1 MNARA
6 QVSTERTVADS
17 FVFASANDAHARWV
31 AHTLGP
37 VGKVETVVLDPAL
50 VAQQISQNMPSLLL
64 VDFSGSGNAQG
75 GSRRAGLAQ
84 GSAASAVAA
93 AAHAAF
99 PGLQIIAVGTLAE
112 PESAISALRA
122 GVRDFV
128 DAGAD
133 SEDALRIVRQVLE
146 NRVEPVS
153 RHGRLTVLLGARPGM
168 GVTTLA
174 AGLGVLLAQKG
185 AALNRHA
192 ALLDLG
198 LPAGDGALLLNAGNG
213 FSFVDAV
220 RNLRRF
226 DQTFV
231 HTALARHESGLAL
244 TTLPADLGAL
254 REVSYQ
260 SAVALL
266 TRLRAFFDQQV
277 VDLGGFSNA
286 EFVFEVAHAADQ
298 AWLVCDQSV
307 ASIVAASRQLE
318 LLRDGGIENTSLR
331 LVINQYEAGIDL
343 SAAQIAERLAI
354 ELAGV
359 LPARRV
365 ALCQAANRG
374 QLLVQSA
381 PRDPYVR
388 ALDALAA
395 QLDGMR
401 TPVPKKFDALR
412 RPLRGLF
419 QHSSK
424 RS

>member
-1 MNARA
+1 MNARSHVPA
-6 QVSTERTVADS
+6 ERTTTDS
-17 FVFASANDAHARWV
+17 FVFATANDANARWV
-31 AHTLGP
+31 AHMLGP
-37 VGKVETVVLDPAL
+37 VGKVATVAPDPAL

-64 VDFSGSGNAQG
+64 VDFSRGGSLAGGHAQG
-75 GSRRAGLAQ
+75 G
-84 GSAASAVAA
+84 AASVVAA

-128 DAGAD
+128 DAGA
-133 SEDALRIVRQVLE
+133 SHEDALRIVRQVLD

-153 RHGRLTVLLGARPGM
+153 RHGRLTALLGARPGM

-174 AGLGVLLAQKG
+174 AGLSVLLARKG
-185 AALNRHA
+185 AVLNRHA

-244 TTLPADLGAL
+244 TTLPADPGAL
-254 REVSYQ
+254 REVSHEA
-260 SAVALL
+260 AVALL
-266 TRLRAFFDQQV
+266 TRLRAFFDQQL
-277 VDLGGFSNA
+277 VDLGGFSSA
-286 EFVFEVAHAADQ
+286 EFVLEVARAADQ

-318 LLRDGGIENTSLR
+318 MLRDGGVDNAGLR
-331 LVINQYEAGIDL
+331 LVINQYEADIDL
-343 SAAQIAERLAI
+343 SAAQIAGRLGI

-374 QLLVQSA
+374 QLLVDSA

-395 QLDGMR
+395 QLDGLR
-401 TPVPKKFDALR
+401 TPAPKKFDALR

-419 QHSSK
+419 QPSSK

>member
-6 QVSTERTVADS
+6 QMSTERTVADS

-31 AHTLGP
+31 AHTLGFI
-37 VGKVETVVLDPAL
+37 GKVETVALDPAL

-64 VDFSGSGNAQG
+64 IDFSHG
-75 GSRRAGLAQ
+75 GHFRGAHAQ

-99 PGLQIIAVGTLAE
+99 AGLQIIAVGTLAE

-128 DAGAD
+128 DAGGD
-133 SEDALRIVRQVLE
+133 SEDALRIVRQVLD

-174 AGLGVLLAQKG
+174 AGLCVLLARKG

-198 LPAGDGALLLNAGNG
+198 LPAGDGALLLNAANG

-244 TTLPADLGAL
+244 TTLPADPGAL

-286 EFVFEVAHAADQ
+286 EFIFEVARAADQ

-318 LLRDGGIENTSLR
+318 MLRDGGVENANLR
-331 LVINQYEAGIDL
+331 LVINQYEADIDL
-343 SAAQIAERLAI
+343 SAAQIAERLNI

-374 QLLVQSA
+374 QLLVDSA
-381 PRDPYVR
+381 PRDAYVR

-401 TPVPKKFDALR
+401 TPEAKKFDLLR

-419 QHSSK
+419 QHLSK

>member
-6 QVSTERTVADS
+6 QVSTERAVADS
-17 FVFASANDAHARWV
+17 FVFASTNDAHARWL
-31 AHTLGP
+31 ARTLGP

-50 VAQQISQNMPSLLL
+50 VAQQVSQYMPSMLL
-64 VDFSGSGNAQG
+64 VDFSGAGSSQG
-75 GSRRAGLAQ
+75 GARR

-128 DAGAD
+128 DADGD
-133 SEDALRIVRQVLE
+133 SEDALRIVRQVLD
-146 NRVEPVS
+146 NRMEPVS

-174 AGLGVLLAQKG
+174 ASLSVLLARKG
-185 AALNRHA
+185 ATLNRHA
-192 ALLDLG
+192 ALVDLG
-198 LPAGDGALLLNAGNG
+198 LPAGDGALLLNAAGG
-213 FSFVDAV
+213 VSFVDAV

-244 TTLPADLGAL
+244 TTLPVDLGAL

-266 TRLRAFFDQQV
+266 TRLRAFFDQLV

-286 EFVFEVAHAADQ
+286 EFVFEVARAADQ

-318 LLRDGGIENTSLR
+318 MLRDGGVDNANLR
-331 LVINQYEAGIDL
+331 LVINQYEPDIDL
-343 SAAQIAERLAI
+343 DAAQIAERLNI

-374 QLLVQSA
+374 QLLVDIA
-381 PRDPYVR
+381 PRDAWVR

>member
-1 MNARA
+1 MNARVHLQA
-6 QVSTERTVADS
+6 DRTVADS
-17 FVFASANDAHARWV
+17 FVFASPDEAHARWIARSIGAAGKIDAV
-31 AHTLGP
+31 A
-37 VGKVETVVLDPAL
+37 LDPAQ
-50 VAQQISQNMPSLLL
+50 VTQRIAMHMPSLLL
-64 VDFSGSGNAQG
+64 VDFSEGRGA
-75 GSRRAGLAQ
+75 
-84 GSAASAVAA
+84 AASAVAA

-99 PGLQIIAVGTLAE
+99 PGLQVIAVGTLAE
-112 PESAISALRA
+112 PESALAALRA

-128 DAGAD
+128 DMAAD
-133 SEDALRIVRQVLE
+133 GSDALRIVRQVLD
-146 NRVEPVS
+146 NRIEPVS
-153 RHGRLTVLLGARPGM
+153 RHGHLTVLLGARAGM

-174 AGLGVLLAQKG
+174 ANLGALLAHKG
-185 AALNRHA
+185 AAINRHT

-260 SAVALL
+260 SSAALL
-266 TRLRAFFDQQV
+266 TRLRAFFDQQL
-277 VDLGGFSNA
+277 VDLGGFSNT
-286 EFVFEVAHAADQ
+286 EFIAHVVQAADDT
-298 AWLVCDQSV
+298 WLVCDQSV
-307 ASIVAASRQLE
+307 ASIVSAARQLDA
-318 LLRDGGIENTSLR
+318 LREGGVDLAHVQ
-331 LVINQYEAGIDL
+331 LVLNQYEAELDL
-343 SAAQIAERLAI
+343 SAAQIASRLGI

-359 LPARRV
+359 LPSRRV

-374 QLLVQSA
+374 KLLAEAA

-388 ALDALAA
+388 ALEALAA
-395 QLDGMR
+395 QLDGQR
-401 TPVPKKFDALR
+401 PRAARKLEALR
-412 RPLRGLF
+412 RFLP
-419 QHSSK
+419 HSSK

>member
-6 QVSTERTVADS
+6 QVSTERAVADS
-17 FVFASANDAHARWV
+17 FVFASTNDAHARWL
-31 AHTLGP
+31 ARTLGP

-50 VAQQISQNMPSLLL
+50 VAQQVSQHMPSMLL
-64 VDFSGSGNAQG
+64 VDFSGAGSSQG
-75 GSRRAGLAQ
+75 GARR

-128 DAGAD
+128 DADGD
-133 SEDALRIVRQVLE
+133 SEDALRIVRQVLD
-146 NRVEPVS
+146 NRMEPVS

-174 AGLGVLLAQKG
+174 ASLSVLLARKG
-185 AALNRHA
+185 ATLNRHA
-192 ALLDLG
+192 ALVDLG
-198 LPAGDGALLLNAGNG
+198 LPAGDGALLLNAAGG
-213 FSFVDAV
+213 VSFVDAV

-244 TTLPADLGAL
+244 TTLPVDLGAL

-266 TRLRAFFDQQV
+266 TRLRAFFDQLV

-286 EFVFEVAHAADQ
+286 EFVFEVARAADQ

-318 LLRDGGIENTSLR
+318 MLRDGGVDNANLR
-331 LVINQYEAGIDL
+331 LVINQYEPDIDL
-343 SAAQIAERLAI
+343 DAAQIAERLNI

-374 QLLVQSA
+374 QLLVDIA
-381 PRDPYVR
+381 PRDAWVR

>member
-6 QVSTERTVADS
+6 HLMTQPTVADS
-17 FVFASANDAHARWV
+17 FVFASANDAHARWL
-31 AHTLGP
+31 AQTLFP
-37 VGKVETVVLDPAL
+37 AGKVESVALDPAL
-50 VAQQISQNMPSLLL
+50 VAQRISQHMPSLLL
-64 VDFSGSGNAQG
+64 VDFSQG
-75 GSRRAGLAQ
+75 RGAV
-84 GSAASAVAA
+84 ASAVAA

-99 PGLQIIAVGTLAE
+99 PGLQVVALGTLAE
-112 PESAISALRA
+112 PESALSALRA

-128 DAGAD
+128 DVAGD
-133 SEDALRIVRQVLE
+133 GEDALRIVRQVLD
-146 NRVEPVS
+146 NRVESVS
-153 RHGRLTVLLGARPGM
+153 RHGRLTVLLGARAGI

-174 AGLGVLLAQKG
+174 ASLGALLARKG
-185 AALNRHA
+185 APTNRHA

-213 FSFVDAV
+213 FNFVDAV
-220 RNLRRF
+220 RNLNRF

-244 TTLPADLGAL
+244 TTLPADLSAF
-254 REVSYQ
+254 REVSFQ

-266 TRLRAFFDQQV
+266 TRLRAFFDQQL
-277 VDLGGFSNA
+277 VDLGGFSNT
-286 EFVFEVAHAADQ
+286 EFVSEVAHVADQ
-298 AWLVCDQSV
+298 VWLVCDQSV

-318 LLRDGGIENTSLR
+318 MLREAGVENGHLR
-331 LVINQYEAGIDL
+331 LVLNQYEAEIDL
-343 SAAQIAERLAI
+343 SAAQIAERLGI
-354 ELAGV
+354 DLAGA

-374 QLLVQSA
+374 QLLADSA

-388 ALDALAA
+388 ALEALAV

-401 TPVPKKFDALR
+401 ARAPKKLDALR

-419 QHSSK
+419 PHSSK

>member
-17 FVFASANDAHARWV
+17 FVFASANDARARWV

-37 VGKVETVVLDPAL
+37 VGKVQAVALDPAL

-64 VDFSGSGNAQG
+64 VDFSGSAHSQ
-75 GSRRAGLAQ
+75 GSR
-84 GSAASAVAA
+84 ASAVAA

-128 DAGAD
+128 DAGGD
-133 SEDALRIVRQVLE
+133 SEDALRIVRQVLD

-153 RHGRLTVLLGARPGM
+153 RHGRLTVLLGARPGI

-174 AGLGVLLAQKG
+174 ASLGVLLARKG

-213 FSFVDAV
+213 VSFVDAV
-220 RNLRRF
+220 HNLRRF

-244 TTLPADLGAL
+244 TTLPADLGVL

-286 EFVFEVAHAADQ
+286 EFVFEVARAADQ

-318 LLRDGGIENTSLR
+318 VLRDGGIDNANLR
-331 LVINQYEAGIDL
+331 LVINQYEADIDL
-343 SAAQIAERLAI
+343 SAAQIAERLGI

-374 QLLVQSA
+374 HLLVETV

-401 TPVPKKFDALR
+401 MQVPKKFDALR